1 MAARI
6 NNPWLLDEGCANF
19 IRNWMVKMQNDA
31 NHNDNAGLFDDVV
44 SPEEIR
50 RESLNREWSAISRS
64 AYWVGAVLLGSF
76 LVGLINAAPPR
87 LLDPAWQ
94 LNLIGLLL
102 GSGAM
107 ALIGALLICLAR
119 LFNLSDSQ
127 LQKRVQL
134 VRKLAVWVA
143 LGWLLL
149 IPLQLFLGVRL
160 INSKGS
166 EEIQQIQ
173 SLERIAKAVRD
184 SNSEFE
190 LREALAQVPN
200 QPPLPPLTVPLPVAK
215 ANLLAQFQKTVN
227 TAKNNQEQGSSNRLQ
242 VWIKEAFRN
251 SLQSVLLSLG
261 FMAIGKDRFI
271 EDFTKKPGQRGGIRR
286 RFR

>member
-6 NNPWLLDEGCANF
+6 NNPWLLGEGCAKL
-19 IRNWMVKMQNDA
+19 IRDWMEKMQNDA
-31 NHNDNAGLFDDVV
+31 GFNDNAGLFDDVV
-44 SPEEIR
+44 SAEDIR
-50 RESLNREWSAISRS
+50 KESLNREWSAISRS
-64 AYWVGAVLLGSF
+64 AYWVGVVLLGSF

-87 LLDPAWQ
+87 LLDPTWL
-94 LNLIGLLL
+94 LNLVGLLL
-102 GSGAM
+102 SSGTI

-119 LFNLSDSQ
+119 LFNLSNSK
-127 LQKRVQL
+127 LQKRAQF

-184 SNSEFE
+184 ANSEFE
-190 LREALAQVPN
+190 LRQALAQVPN

-227 TAKNNQEQGSSNRLQ
+227 TAKNNQEQGSSTRLQ
-242 VWIKEAFRN
+242 IWLKEAFRN
-251 SLQSVLLSLG
+251 SLQSLLLSLG
-261 FMAIGKDRFI
+261 FIAIGKDRFI
-271 EDFTKKPGQRGGIRR
+271 EDFTTKPGLRGARR